1 MNIRYFIV
9 HNLNEKNRKSSTQY
23 YAAISPSNSLGTV
36 TSKLLV
42 FNLHLHANQI
52 KHVIRSIYNFHHD
65 SRLLTFQPNSDKR
78 FRHRHQRCST
88 KAKSKRIRTY
98 FHLSDLRVQITYCM
112 SVWLRASKIVGESLK
127 LIQAQDIE
135 KNMNFF
141 VISINQKITQTASH
155 RFNFNGAN
163 VVIIIYYLI
172 DVVRLMAE
180 SLLE

>member
-78 FRHRHQRCST
+78 FRHRHQRCCN
-88 KAKSKRIRTY
+88 KSKEQTHQNPFLFEWFTCPDNILHECVVKGVENRW
-98 FHLSDLRVQITYCM
+98 RVAEIDTSAGY
-112 SVWLRASKIVGESLK
+112 WE
-127 LIQAQDIE
+127 E
-135 KNMNFF
+135 YEFF
-141 VISINQKITQTASH
+141 C
-155 RFNFNGAN
+155 NFNKPKN
-163 VVIIIYYLI
+163 NTNCFS
-172 DVVRLMAE
+172 
-180 SLLE
+180 SLQF